1 MAATPDGMGYWL
13 VASDG
18 GVFSLGDTRFFGSL
32 SNIHLNGPVVGTA
45 AVLELTPS
53 EGRPNR
59 GVGAIRLERE
69 AEVTPIHRCVQ
80 VAPGHQRS
88 RLVEMSSHR
97 GRSFTA
103 A

>member
-18 GVFSLGDTRFFGSL
+18 GVFSLGDTRIFGSL

-59 GVGAIRLERE
+59 GSEPSDSRE
-69 AEVTPIHRCVQ
+69 KRRSHRSI
-80 VAPGHQRS
+80 AASRS
-88 RLVEMSSHR
+88 RPVTN
-97 GRSFTA
+97 GA
-103 A
+103 ASWK